1 MDEIKALGT
10 YKGEKATWKE
20 DNGDTI
26 TRKAERAAYLRRKY
40 PLNSP
45 QFSPPPTEAGS
56 ASFTV
61 VNTDTQSTTIV
72 REWFAPAFPGLAGLY
87 ICTCMHVFIN
97 IPTLF
102 CTFGDTLLIAS
113 KTKLNLVLLPSP
125 PTIKN
130 NIVRYQWGIPSPPP
144 SNVDGLRAL
153 KNTCRCPGS
162 GFTGQILHP
171 LGD

>member
-1 MDEIKALGT
+1 MRSRPSARTRGRRLRGRRT
-10 YKGEKATWKE
+10 TATPSP
-20 DNGDTI
+20 GRRSGPRTSAGS
-26 TRKAERAAYLRRKY
+26 TRST
-40 PLNSP
+40 PLS
-45 QFSPPPTEAGS
+45 SAPPPTEAGS

-87 ICTCMHVFIN
+87 ICICIHVCIN
-97 IPTLF
+97 ITTFF

-130 NIVRYQWGIPSPPP
+130 NIVRYQWGISSPPP